1 MLTATRVSMALL
13 LAAFAAAHAD
23 PETYTVDPHHTF
35 PVFEVSHY
43 GYSMQRGRFNSVS
56 GSIVLD
62 RQAGRGSIDIAID
75 AASLDMG
82 LADWDEKLR
91 SEDFFDVVRYPRI
104 LFKADKLKFDGERLL
119 GADGTLTLRG
129 VSKPVAV
136 TVNNFHCGKS
146 RFTGNSMCGADAS
159 AQLKRSDFGMNKLLP
174 GVGDDIRISI
184 AIEGSV
190 GTVPGQASGQ

>member
-13 LAAFAAAHAD
+13 LAASATAHAD

-82 LADWDEKLR
+82 LSDWDEKLR
-91 SEDFFDVVRYPRI
+91 SEDFFDVARYPRI
-104 LFKADKLKFDGERLL
+104 LFKAEKLKFDGEQLVS
-119 GADGTLTLRG
+119 ADGTLTMHG
-129 VSKPVAV
+129 VSKPVAL
-136 TVNNFHCGKS
+136 TVDHFHCGKS
-146 RFTGNSMCGADAS
+146 RFTGNTMCGADAS
-159 AQLKRSDFGMNKLLP
+159 AKIRRSDFGMNKLLP

-184 AIEGSV
+184 AIEAAV
-190 GTVPGQASGQ
+190 GAAPQQ